1 KMRAET
7 PNNDWTEIELVC
19 FEGKSL
25 HLINGKVVMVLQNSR
40 YFDGE
45 KFQPLTEGKIQLQ
58 SEAGEVYYKD
68 IKIKPI
74 NKLPAE
80 FEKLF

>member
-1 KMRAET
+1 
-7 PNNDWTEIELVC
+7 LVC

-25 HLINGKVVMVLQNSR
+25 HIINGKLVMVLQNSR
-40 YFDGE
+40 FFDGE

-58 SEAGEVYYKD
+58 SEAGEVYYKN

-74 NKLPAE
+74 NRMPVE
-80 FEKLF
+80 FENYFK